1 MDAAEPDA
9 PELEGAQDAPQPAEE
24 KAGEGAPAL
33 EAPANTAA
41 DEVKALQSEIIK
53 DAEKNSANTPEE
65 QRNMP
70 SLVAAGVA
78 AGAPQPLAA
87 APLDYQGKSQ
97 EWYGMV
103 TDADHKGQWEALKV
117 YSPSME
123 RDIPVAVRWA
133 EDGQNNRIPGTPT
146 VYLLNGAGGSEQNT
160 DWVAKALGRVE
171 STFRRQDINLVIPME
186 GAFSYYVDW
195 LEVPTKNSYYHGK
208 QVWGPLGSDYNRYND
223 ALVTVENLAGTALS
237 ITNGSGLAGETDMIG
252 YFLGKE
258 ANPQQTSAN
267 AQTLQIEGG
276 VIEGMTNACTHD
288 LRAKLN
294 SKGIAAT
301 FKFRN
306 TGTHSWPYWLDDL
319 SESWVS
325 VIGPALTGRTSE
337 ELGPKW
343 KRN

>member
-1 MDAAEPDA
+1 
-9 PELEGAQDAPQPAEE
+9 
-24 KAGEGAPAL
+24 
-33 EAPANTAA
+33 
-41 DEVKALQSEIIK
+41 
-53 DAEKNSANTPEE
+53 
-65 QRNMP
+65 MP

-171 STFRRQDINLVIPME
+171 STFGKQGVNFVIPVE

-195 LEVPTKNSYYHGK
+195 LEEPAKNSYYHGK
-208 QVWGPLGSDYNRYND
+208 QVWGPLGSDYNRYSD
-223 ALVTVENLAGTALS
+223 ALVNAENLAGTALY

-258 ANPQQTSAN
+258 ASPQQASAN
-267 AQTLQIEGG
+267 ARP
-276 VIEGMTNACTHD
+276 CRS
-288 LRAKLN
+288 RAA
-294 SKGIAAT
+294 SSRA
-301 FKFRN
+301 
-306 TGTHSWPYWLDDL
+306 
-319 SESWVS
+319 
-325 VIGPALTGRTSE
+325 
-337 ELGPKW
+337 
-343 KRN
+343 